1 MLRARNHNV
10 SSLTGRESQQCH
22 QSQVSSLSLRKAYQ
36 PMGISSSST
45 EPTKQVGTMRI
56 NLFFAILL
64 IAMTSYFLWW
74 GLDYTMHQQTM
85 LFIVATAFGVFMAF
99 NIGGNDVAN
108 SFGTSVGAGTLTI
121 TQALC
126 VAAIFEVSGAV
137 LAGAEVT
144 DTIRKG
150 IVDLDGLA
158 VSPNQFIY
166 VMLSALIAAAFW
178 LLFATRKGLPVST
191 THAIIGGVVGSSIV
205 LGFDLGGSATAF
217 STVNWATIGQIAISW
232 VLSPLL
238 GGVIAYVL
246 YGQIKK
252 NIIDYNDKTEA
263 HIGELKADKK
273 TLKDSHKLFFDELSE
288 SEQLSYTSA
297 MLRDQ
302 DIYKDDD
309 CTLEDL
315 ETDYY
320 QNLYTIDR
328 ERNDLDTL
336 KAIKK
341 WVPLIA
347 AMGGVVMTSLV
358 VFKGLQNINDNLTTL
373 HGFLFMGMVGALV
386 WLATF
391 IYTKSIRGKHKE
403 DLTKATF
410 IMFSWMQVFTAS
422 AFAFS
427 HGSNDIAN
435 AVGPFAA
442 IMDVIRTNSIASQA
456 AVPSAVMLT
465 FGVALIV
472 GLWFIGKEV
481 IQTVGTN
488 LAKMHPASGF
498 SAELAA
504 AAVVMGASTMGL
516 PVSSTHTLVGAV
528 LGIGIVNRD
537 TNWALMKPIGLAW
550 IITLPA
556 AAIMSAISYMI
567 LKQIF

>member
-1 MLRARNHNV
+1 
-10 SSLTGRESQQCH
+10 
-22 QSQVSSLSLRKAYQ
+22 
-36 PMGISSSST
+36 MGISSSST
-45 EPTKQVGTMRI
+45 ESVKSVGSMRI
-56 NLFFAILL
+56 NIFFAIVL
-64 IAMTSYFLWW
+64 IAMTAYFTWW
-74 GLDYTMHQQTM
+74 GLDYTMHQQTT

-121 TQALC
+121 PQALGI
-126 VAAIFEVSGAV
+126 AAIFEVSGAV
-137 LAGAEVT
+137 LAGGEVT

-150 IVDLDGLA
+150 IVDLDGLT
-158 VSPNQFIY
+158 VTPNQFIY

-178 LLFATRKGLPVST
+178 LLFATKKGLPVST
-191 THAIIGGVVGSSIV
+191 THSIIGGVVGSSIV
-205 LGFDLGGSATAF
+205 LGITLGGTEMAL
-217 STVNWATIGQIAISW
+217 STVSWGTVGTIAISW

-238 GGVIAYVL
+238 GGVLSYLL

-252 NIIDYNDKTEA
+252 NIIEYNDRTEA
-263 HIGELKADKK
+263 HLAILKGNKK
-273 TLKDSHKLFFDELSE
+273 TLKQNHKEFLEGLTE
-288 SEQLSYTSA
+288 SEQLAYTSA

-302 DIYKDDD
+302 EIYKDDD
-309 CTLEDL
+309 CVIEDL

-320 QNLYTIDR
+320 KQLHEIEN
-328 ERNDLDTL
+328 ERTSLDTL
-336 KAIKK
+336 KALKQ
-341 WVPLIA
+341 WVPIIA
-347 AMGGVVMTSLV
+347 AGGGAVMTSLV
-358 VFKGLQNINDNLTTL
+358 VFKGLKNVNNGMTTL
-373 HGFLFMGMVGALV
+373 QGFFIMGMIAALV

-435 AVGPFAA
+435 TVGPFAA
-442 IMDVIRTNSIASQA
+442 IMDVIRTNSISSEA
-456 AVPSAVMLT
+456 AVPPAVMLT
-465 FGVALIV
+465 FGVSLIV

-504 AAVVMGASTMGL
+504 AAVVMVASTMGL

-537 TNWALMKPIGLAW
+537 TNWKLMKPIGLAW
-550 IITLPA
+550 VVTLPA
-556 AAIMSAISYMI
+556 AASMSAISYVV
-567 LKQIF
+567 LSNIF

>member
-1 MLRARNHNV
+1 
-10 SSLTGRESQQCH
+10 
-22 QSQVSSLSLRKAYQ
+22 
-36 PMGISSSST
+36 MGISSSST
-45 EPTKQVGTMRI
+45 GPTKAVGSMRI

-64 IAMTSYFLWW
+64 IAMTAYFLWW
-74 GLDYTMHQQTM
+74 GLDYTMHQQTT

-121 TQALC
+121 PQALG

-137 LAGAEVT
+137 LAGGEVT

-150 IVDLDGLA
+150 IVDLDGLT
-158 VSPNQFIY
+158 VTPNQFIY
-166 VMLSALIAAAFW
+166 VMLSALVAAAFW

-191 THAIIGGVVGSSIV
+191 THSIIGGVVGSSIV
-205 LGFDLGGSATAF
+205 LGFDLGGSATAL
-217 STVNWATIGQIAISW
+217 STVDWGTVGTIAISW

-238 GGVIAYVL
+238 GGILAYIL

-252 NIIDYNDKTEA
+252 NIIEYNDRTEA
-263 HIGELKADKK
+263 HIGELKASKK
-273 TLKDSHKLFFDELSE
+273 VLKQNHKEYLERLTE
-288 SEQLSYTSA
+288 SEQLAYTSA

-302 DIYKDDD
+302 EIYKDDD
-309 CTLEDL
+309 CVVEDL

-320 QNLYTIDR
+320 KKLYEIEN
-328 ERNDLDTL
+328 ERSSLDTL
-336 KAIKK
+336 KALKQ
-341 WVPLIA
+341 WVPMIA
-347 AMGGVVMTSLV
+347 ALGGAIMTSLV
-358 VFKGLQNINDNLTTL
+358 VFKGLKNVNNSLTTL
-373 HGFLFMGMVGALV
+373 QGFLIMGMIAALV

-442 IMDVIRTNSIASQA
+442 IMDVIRTNEIASQA
-456 AVPSAVMLT
+456 AVPPAVMLT

-550 IITLPA
+550 VITLPA
-556 AAIMSAISYMI
+556 AASMSAISY
-567 LKQIF
+567 LLLSNIF

>member
-1 MLRARNHNV
+1 
-10 SSLTGRESQQCH
+10 
-22 QSQVSSLSLRKAYQ
+22 
-36 PMGISSSST
+36 MGISNHST
-45 EPTKQVGTMRI
+45 ESVKDVGTMRI

-64 IAMTSYFLWW
+64 IGMTSYFLWW
-74 GLDYTMHQQTM
+74 GLDYTMRQQTL
-85 LFIVATAFGVFMAF
+85 LFVIATAFGVFMAF

-121 TQALC
+121 PQALG

-137 LAGAEVT
+137 LAGGEVT

-150 IVDLDGLA
+150 IVDLDGLS

-191 THAIIGGVVGSSIV
+191 THAIIGGVIGSSIV

-217 STVNWATIGQIAISW
+217 STINWATIGQIAISW
-232 VLSPLL
+232 VISPLL
-238 GGVIAYVL
+238 GGVIAYLL
-246 YGQIKK
+246 YGQIKR

-263 HIGELKADKK
+263 HISELKDEKK
-273 TLKDSHKLFFDELSE
+273 ALKKNHKEFLDSLSE
-288 SEQLSYTSA
+288 SLQLAYTSA

-309 CTLEDL
+309 CVREDL

-320 QNLYTIDR
+320 QNLFDIEN
-328 ERNDLDTL
+328 ERNGLDTL
-336 KAIKK
+336 KALKK
-341 WVPLIA
+341 WVPIIA
-347 AMGGVVMTSLV
+347 AMGAVVMTAMV
-358 VFKGLQNINDNLTTL
+358 VFKGLKNVNNHMTSLN
-373 HGFLFMGMVGALV
+373 GFLVMGMVGALV

-442 IMDVIRTNSIASQA
+442 IMDVIRTNEIASHA
-456 AVPSAVMLT
+456 AVPPAVMLT
-465 FGVALIV
+465 FGVSLIV

-481 IQTVGTN
+481 IQTVGTS

-528 LGIGIVNRD
+528 LGIGIVNKD

-550 IITLPA
+550 VITLPA
-556 AAIMSAISYMI
+556 AAIMSAASFMI

>member
-1 MLRARNHNV
+1 
-10 SSLTGRESQQCH
+10 
-22 QSQVSSLSLRKAYQ
+22 
-36 PMGISSSST
+36 MGISNQSIK
-45 EPTKQVGTMRI
+45 PTNGSIMKV
-56 NLFFAILL
+56 NLFFALL
-64 IAMTSYFLWW
+64 LVGMTIYFLWW
-74 GLDYTMHQQTM
+74 GLDYTMHQQTL
-85 LFIVATAFGVFMAF
+85 LFIIATGFGIFMAF

-121 TQALC
+121 PQALG

-137 LAGAEVT
+137 LAGGEVT

-150 IVDLDGLA
+150 IVDLDGYS
-158 VSPNQFIY
+158 VTPNEFIY

-178 LLFATRKGLPVST
+178 LLFATKKGLPVST
-191 THAIIGGVVGSSIV
+191 THAIIGGVIGSSIV
-205 LGFDLGGSATAF
+205 LGFDLGGSATAL
-217 STVNWATIGQIAISW
+217 STINWATIGQIAISW
-232 VLSPLL
+232 IISPLL

-252 NIIDYNDKTEA
+252 NIIDYNDRTEA
-263 HIGELKADKK
+263 HLVVLKANKK
-273 TLKDSHKLFFDELSE
+273 ALKENHKVFLEQLSE

-302 DIYKDDD
+302 EIYKDED
-309 CTLEDL
+309 CAVEDL

-320 QNLYTIDR
+320 KKLYIIDR
-328 ERNDLDTL
+328 ERGDLDTL
-336 KAIKK
+336 KALKK
-341 WVPLIA
+341 WVPIIA
-347 AMGGVVMTSLV
+347 AAGAVVMTAMV
-358 VFKGLQNINDNLTTL
+358 VFKGLKNVNSHMTNLN
-373 HGFLFMGMVGALV
+373 GFLFMGMMGALV
-386 WLATF
+386 WLATY

-442 IMDVIRTNSIASQA
+442 IMDVIRTNEIASQA
-456 AVPSAVMLT
+456 AVPPAVMLT
-465 FGVALIV
+465 FGIALIV

-516 PVSSTHTLVGAV
+516 PISSTHTLVGAV
-528 LGIGIVNRD
+528 LGIGIVNKD

-550 IITLPA
+550 VITLPA
-556 AAIMSAISYMI
+556 AAIMSAISFMI
-567 LKQIF
+567 LKQVF

>member
-1 MLRARNHNV
+1 
-10 SSLTGRESQQCH
+10 
-22 QSQVSSLSLRKAYQ
+22 
-36 PMGISSSST
+36 MGISSSST

-64 IAMTSYFLWW
+64 IVMTSYFLWW

>member
-1 MLRARNHNV
+1 M
-10 SSLTGRESQQCH
+10 
-22 QSQVSSLSLRKAYQ
+22 AY
-36 PMGISSSST
+36 I
-45 EPTKQVGTMRI
+45 
-56 NLFFAILL
+56 
-64 IAMTSYFLWW
+64 
-74 GLDYTMHQQTM
+74 
-85 LFIVATAFGVFMAF
+85 
-99 NIGGNDVAN
+99 
-108 SFGTSVGAGTLTI
+108 
-121 TQALC
+121 
-126 VAAIFEVSGAV
+126 
-137 LAGAEVT
+137 
-144 DTIRKG
+144 
-150 IVDLDGLA
+150 
-158 VSPNQFIY
+158 
-166 VMLSALIAAAFW
+166 
-178 LLFATRKGLPVST
+178 
-191 THAIIGGVVGSSIV
+191 
-205 LGFDLGGSATAF
+205 
-217 STVNWATIGQIAISW
+217 
-232 VLSPLL
+232 
-238 GGVIAYVL
+238 L
-246 YGQIKK
+246 YGLIKK
-252 NIIDYNDKTEA
+252 NIIDYNDKAEA
-263 HIGELKADKK
+263 HIEELKTAKK
-273 TLKDSHKLFFDELSE
+273 TVKSKQKDFFEQLPE
-288 SEQLSYTSA
+288 SEQLSYNSA

-309 CTLEDL
+309 CMLEDL
-315 ETDYY
+315 ETEYY
-320 QNLYTIDR
+320 KELYKIEH
-328 ERNDLDTL
+328 ERNSLDTL

-341 WVPLIA
+341 WVPIIA

-358 VFKGLQNINDNLTTL
+358 VFKGLQNVNSNLTTL

-386 WLATF
+386 WLATY

-442 IMDVIRTNSIASQA
+442 IMDVIRTNAIASQA
-456 AVPSAVMLT
+456 AVPAPVMLT

-528 LGIGIVNRD
+528 LGIGMVNKD

-556 AAIMSAISYMI
+556 AAAMSALSFVI
-567 LKQIF
+567 LMYVF

>member
-1 MLRARNHNV
+1 
-10 SSLTGRESQQCH
+10 
-22 QSQVSSLSLRKAYQ
+22 
-36 PMGISSSST
+36 MGISSSPT
-45 EPTKQVGTMRI
+45 ESNKQIGSMKV
-56 NLFFAILL
+56 NLFFGILL

-74 GLDYTMHQQTM
+74 GLDYTMHQQTT
-85 LFIVATAFGVFMAF
+85 LFIVATAFGIFMAF

-121 TQALC
+121 PQALG

-137 LAGAEVT
+137 LAGGAVT

-150 IVDLDGLA
+150 IVDLDGMT

-191 THAIIGGVVGSSIV
+191 THAIIGGVIGSSIV
-205 LGFDLGGSATAF
+205 LGYDLGGTDTAL
-217 STVNWATIGQIAISW
+217 STVDWNTIGTIAISW
-232 VLSPLL
+232 VISPLL
-238 GGVIAYVL
+238 GGVIAYLL

-252 NIIDYNDKTEA
+252 NIIDYNDRTEA
-263 HIGELKADKK
+263 HIAVLKESKKELKNQ
-273 TLKDSHKLFFDELSE
+273 HKVFLDIMSE
-288 SEQLSYTSA
+288 SEQLAYTSA

-302 DIYKDDD
+302 EIYRDDD
-309 CTLEDL
+309 CTIDDI

-320 QNLYTIDR
+320 KDLYKIEH

-336 KAIKK
+336 KALKK
-341 WVPLIA
+341 WVPIIA
-347 AMGGVVMTSLV
+347 AAGGAVMSSLV
-358 VFKGLQNINDNLTTL
+358 VFKGLKNVNSNMTTL
-373 HGFLFMGMVGALV
+373 QGFLIMGMIAALV
-386 WLATF
+386 WLATY

-456 AVPSAVMLT
+456 VVPPAVMLT

-556 AAIMSAISYMI
+556 AAIMSAISFII

>member
-1 MLRARNHNV
+1 
-10 SSLTGRESQQCH
+10 
-22 QSQVSSLSLRKAYQ
+22 
-36 PMGISSSST
+36 MGTSSSST
-45 EPTKQVGTMRI
+45 GSTKQVGSMRI

-64 IAMTSYFLWW
+64 VAMTSYFLWW
-74 GLDYTMHQQTM
+74 GLDYTMHQQTT

-121 TQALC
+121 PQALG

-137 LAGAEVT
+137 LAGGAVT

-150 IVDLDGLA
+150 IVDLDGLS
-158 VSPNQFIY
+158 VTPNQFIY

-205 LGFDLGGSATAF
+205 LGYDLGGSSTAL
-217 STVNWATIGQIAISW
+217 STINWGTIGTIAISW

-238 GGVIAYVL
+238 GGVIAYLL

-263 HIGELKADKK
+263 YIAVLKENKKELKKQ
-273 TLKDSHKLFFDELSE
+273 HKGFLDGMSE
-288 SEQLSYTSA
+288 SEQLAYTSA

-302 DIYKDDD
+302 EIYRDDD
-309 CTLEDL
+309 CTLEDI

-320 QNLYTIDR
+320 KDLYKIEH

-336 KAIKK
+336 KALKK
-341 WVPLIA
+341 WVPIIA
-347 AMGGVVMTSLV
+347 AAGGAVMSSLV
-358 VFKGLQNINDNLTTL
+358 VFKGLKNVNSNMTTL
-373 HGFLFMGMVGALV
+373 QGFLIMGMIAALV

-456 AVPSAVMLT
+456 VVPPAVMLT

-556 AAIMSAISYMI
+556 AAIMSAISFVI

>member
-1 MLRARNHNV
+1 
-10 SSLTGRESQQCH
+10 
-22 QSQVSSLSLRKAYQ
+22 
-36 PMGISSSST
+36 MGNSSSFTKSNKKIGST
-45 EPTKQVGTMRI
+45 RV
-56 NLFFAILL
+56 NLFFALLL
-64 IAMTSYFLWW
+64 IGMTAYFLWW
-74 GLDYTMHQQTM
+74 GLDYTMHQQTT

-121 TQALC
+121 PQALGI
-126 VAAIFEVSGAV
+126 AAIFEVSGAV
-137 LAGAEVT
+137 LAGGEVT
-144 DTIRKG
+144 DTIRSG
-150 IVDLDGLA
+150 IVDLEGLS
-158 VSPNQFIY
+158 VTPNQFIY

-178 LLFATRKGLPVST
+178 LLFATKKGLPVST
-191 THAIIGGVVGSSIV
+191 THAIIGGVIGSSVV
-205 LGFDLGGSATAF
+205 LGISLGGTDMAL
-217 STVNWATIGQIAISW
+217 STVNWGTIGTIAISW
-232 VLSPLL
+232 VISPLL
-238 GGVIAYVL
+238 GGIFSYLL

-263 HIGELKADKK
+263 HIA
-273 TLKDSHKLFFDELSE
+273 TLKDNKKVLKLTHKEYLDSLTE

-302 DIYKDDD
+302 EIYKDDD
-309 CTLEDL
+309 CDIEDL

-320 QNLYTIDR
+320 KKLYTIEN
-328 ERNDLDTL
+328 ERSNLDTL
-336 KAIKK
+336 KALKQ
-341 WVPLIA
+341 WVPIIA
-347 AMGGVVMTSLV
+347 AAGGAVMSSLV
-358 VFKGLQNINDNLTTL
+358 IFKGLQNVNNGMTNLQ
-373 HGFLFMGMVGALV
+373 GFLIMGMIAALV

-442 IMDVIRTNSIASQA
+442 IMDVIRTNSIATEA
-456 AVPSAVMLT
+456 AVPPAVMLT

-550 IITLPA
+550 IITLPVA
-556 AAIMSAISYMI
+556 AALSAISYII
-567 LKQIF
+567 LIQIF